1 MGGQA
6 GPRPGEPTPGAPHAS
21 CPRAERP
28 GSQLRGR
35 SGRCCLSRS
44 LWARWKS
51 NSAGGLAPCALISP
65 APGGR
70 ERLFAAGL
78 PTRRTGLS
86 PFQAGTVAE
95 GTPVTTGPASRR
107 LSAPHRAPKGK
118 GEGTRRPPRAAA
130 GPGLPGLGV
139 LGGLSLWTSQAP
151 FSGSWVGLAN
161 GVLLADGE
169 GWGFVSGPPRGSQPQ
184 AVPLWKAG
192 VPDGSALCPGRWA
205 RRPSA
210 CPSRSPHSGTPG
222 GPSEARLPVA
232 PRSSVL
238 LENSFCLSQIL
249 VEPLPCVGQCSG
261 AGDRATGRAGAPGAR
276 RASAN
281 ASCCRHP
288 GRPGAPRC

>member
-1 MGGQA
+1 M
-6 GPRPGEPTPGAPHAS
+6 
-21 CPRAERP
+21 
-28 GSQLRGR
+28 
-35 SGRCCLSRS
+35 GRCCLSRS

-51 NSAGGLAPCALISP
+51 NSAGGLAPRALISP

-78 PTRRTGLS
+78 PDPPHRPLTIPVL
-86 PFQAGTVAE
+86 QAGTVAE

-118 GEGTRRPPRAAA
+118 REGTAA
-130 GPGLPGLGV
+130 LPGPPQV

-169 GWGFVSGPPRGSQPQ
+169 GWGFVSGPPRGSQPR
-184 AVPLWKAG
+184 AMPLWKAG

-238 LENSFCLSQIL
+238 LENSFCHRYWSSPYRASVSVQALET
-249 VEPLPCVGQCSG
+249 EP
-261 AGDRATGRAGAPGAR
+261 RAEREHLAPG